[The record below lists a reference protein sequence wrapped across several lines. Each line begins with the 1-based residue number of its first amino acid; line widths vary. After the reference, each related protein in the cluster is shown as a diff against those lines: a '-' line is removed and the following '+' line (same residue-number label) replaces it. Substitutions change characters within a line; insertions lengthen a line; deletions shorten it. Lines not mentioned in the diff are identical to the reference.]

1 MFIVKRKGQAEE
13 YFFTKCFKA
22 EVREEMRYDHNGAK
36 YALSFHLF
44 LFVIDRVCEIREG
57 VLGI

>member
-1 MFIVKRKGQAEE
+1 MFFVKRKGQAEE

-36 YALSFHLF
+36 YAIFSSVFFYVL
-44 LFVIDRVCEIREG
+44 DRVCEIREG